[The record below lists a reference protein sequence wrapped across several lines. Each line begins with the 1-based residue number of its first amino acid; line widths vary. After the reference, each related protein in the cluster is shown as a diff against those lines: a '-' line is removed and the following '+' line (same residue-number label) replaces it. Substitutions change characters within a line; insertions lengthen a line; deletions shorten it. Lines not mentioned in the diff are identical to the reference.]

1 MRYKKSKHNQ
11 NQRSNQGR
19 YIPES
24 ERGVVRY
31 KLQLL
36 LHISN
41 IPWSVCMC
49 VCVCARAR
57 ARACVR
63 ACVCV
68 CVCVGAFGTPVNP
81 AKTDVLIVSRS
92 GRLTHMGQRNHAL
105 VGGPCSE
112 GEHVPDT
119 PWTTVSSS
127 LLSRRTLPII
137 AHSTERSVRCGL
149 SLPLLQQLIFIA
161 VASK

>member
-1 MRYKKSKHNQ
+1 MRYKKANIIKIKDRIKGATS
-11 NQRSNQGR
+11 RSPNGAWLQVT
-19 YIPES
+19 IIATHIEHS
-24 ERGVVRY
+24 VVC
-31 KLQLL
+31 
-36 LHISN
+36 LH
-41 IPWSVCMC
+41 V
-49 VCVCARAR
+49 V
-57 ARACVR
+57 
-63 ACVCV
+63 CVCV

-81 AKTDVLIVSRS
+81 AKTDVLVVSRS